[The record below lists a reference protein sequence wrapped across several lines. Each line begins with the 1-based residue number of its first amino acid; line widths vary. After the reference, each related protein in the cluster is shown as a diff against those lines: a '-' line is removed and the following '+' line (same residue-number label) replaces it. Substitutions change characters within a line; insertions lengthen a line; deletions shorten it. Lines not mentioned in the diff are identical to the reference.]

1 MRAQQPVYEM
11 TRLRRMD
18 LGAMQK
24 EAQDYPLLLEFDI
37 DISGFTST
45 WAYCDRLS
53 TYFARMI
60 SHNRSD
66 SLLYS
71 NLFSSALNELLET
84 VYRRHKPSGSF
95 ICSVMRRGDS
105 DRIALTIPVD
115 AEAADFYREAVEIL
129 NQRDVAKRYH
139 KALFT
144 DGPLQQNIGLLELA
158 VDYAARFSIEPAD
171 TNAIRLIAELTLE
184 ASVA

>member
-1 MRAQQPVYEM
+1 
-11 TRLRRMD
+11 MD
-18 LGAMQK
+18 LGAVEK
-24 EAQDYPLLLEFDI
+24 AADDHPLLLEFDM
-37 DISGFTST
+37 DISGFTSN

-84 VYRRHKPSGSF
+84 VYRLHKPSGSF
-95 ICSVMRRGDS
+95 VCSVTRSGPS
-105 DRIALTIPVD
+105 DRIVLTIPVD
-115 AEAADFYREAVEIL
+115 AETAGFYRNAVEIL
-129 NQRDVAKRYH
+129 NEGDVATRYH
-139 KALFT
+139 KALFA

-171 TNAIRLIAELTLE
+171 GDAIRLVAELTLE
-184 ASVA
+184 ATVA

>member
-1 MRAQQPVYEM
+1 
-11 TRLRRMD
+11 MD
-18 LGAMQK
+18 LGAGQT
-24 EAQDYPLLLEFDI
+24 EAGEHALLLEFDM
-37 DISGFTST
+37 DMAGFTSN

-84 VYRRHKPSGSF
+84 VYRLHAPTGSF
-95 ICSVMRRGDS
+95 VCSVSRSGAS

-115 AEAADFYREAVEIL
+115 AETEQFYREAVVIL
-129 NQRDVAKRYH
+129 NGGDVSPRYH
-139 KALFT
+139 KALFS
-144 DGPLQQNIGLLELA
+144 DGPLQPNIGLLELA

-171 TNAIRLIAELTLE
+171 GNAIRLIAELTLE
-184 ASVA
+184 ASAP

>member
-1 MRAQQPVYEM
+1 ME
-11 TRLRRMD
+11 
-18 LGAMQK
+18 LGAAQK
-24 EAQDYPLLLEFDI
+24 EADDHALLLEFDM
-37 DISGFTST
+37 DMGGFASN

-84 VYRRHKPSGSF
+84 VYRLHAPAGSF
-95 ICSVMRRGDS
+95 VCSVARKGAS

-115 AEAADFYREAVEIL
+115 AETAGFYREAVALL
-129 NQRDVAKRYH
+129 NEGNVAARYH
-139 KALFT
+139 KALFA
-144 DGPLQQNIGLLELA
+144 DGALQPNIGLLELA

-171 TNAIRLIAELTLE
+171 GTAIRLIAELTLE
-184 ASVA
+184 APVA

>member
-1 MRAQQPVYEM
+1 ME
-11 TRLRRMD
+11 
-18 LGAMQK
+18 LGVHRK
-24 EAQDYPLLLEFDI
+24 EADDHVLLLEFDM
-37 DISGFTST
+37 DMGGFASN

-84 VYRRHKPSGSF
+84 VYRLHQPQGGF
-95 ICSVMRRGDS
+95 TCSVSRKGPS
-105 DRIALTIPVD
+105 ERIALTIPVD
-115 AEAADFYREAVEIL
+115 EETAGFYRKAVDIL
-129 NQRDVAKRYH
+129 NETDVTNRYH
-139 KALFT
+139 TALFS
-144 DGPLQQNIGLLELA
+144 DGPLQPNIGLLELA

-171 TNAIRLIAELTLE
+171 GNAIRLIAELTLE
-184 ASVA
+184 VTDA

>member
-1 MRAQQPVYEM
+1 MNLATEPR
-11 TRLRRMD
+11 
-18 LGAMQK
+18 
-24 EAQDYPLLLEFDI
+24 EAGEYVELLEFDM
-37 DISGFTST
+37 DMDGFASN

-84 VYRRHKPSGSF
+84 VYRLHAPSGRF
-95 ICSVMRRGDS
+95 VCSVARKGAS
-105 DRIALTIPVD
+105 ERITLTVPVD
-115 AEAADFYREAVEIL
+115 GETADFYRSAVSVLTEGDL
-129 NQRDVAKRYH
+129 ASRYH
-139 KALFT
+139 TALFT
-144 DGPLQQNIGLLELA
+144 DGPLQPNIGLLELA

-171 TNAIRLIAELTLE
+171 GNAIRLIADLKLE
-184 ASVA
+184 ETEA